1 MHITLYIECIYTWKR
16 RFKSI
21 RSFCRY
27 FREAIIVRD
36 AIGLMRKRPC
46 KAPFVDVVNTLHA
59 IMPLL
64 YNIRDI
70 TIMTSY
76 GLSYSLSYPLLRN
89 LLSSFSGS
97 SGSSLRRLSLEG
109 TLDEFSTLLGS
120 NPTFNN
126 LEELNL
132 VFKETPSFSDSNW
145 DINLLISIV
154 TPFINCLCCHL
165 QVLSIKSYFALNLS
179 EFFTT
184 LTLFPLL
191 WKLDVRMAFHKTLHY
206 PRSLITFI
214 ANHAQT
220 LRDLAL
226 PLIPFQRFSPD
237 MELHEALIKWLVHLV
252 ADDKC
257 LSQLQC
263 LEIYPTKTTVGLDIL
278 LACIRRTS
286 NSLREIHIRGRFF
299 SPQETCLILDTLSH
313 CANLQSLGFNT
324 GRLEIQL
331 FDTLAAKLPHVE
343 RIVMMI
349 DNDIPEDQSR
359 GISAS
364 FLFLLRLFNCQLTAV
379 LFLSP
384 RSRRHCRSVNTSR
397 GI

>member
-59 IMPLL
+59 IMPLFIQHPGYHHHDL
-64 YNIRDI
+64 IRFI
-70 TIMTSY
+70 LFSIISAFA
-76 GLSYSLSYPLLRN
+76 N

-191 WKLDVRMAFHKTLHY
+191 WKLDVRMAFHKT
-206 PRSLITFI
+206 PSLST
-214 ANHAQT
+214 
-220 LRDLAL
+220 
-226 PLIPFQRFSPD
+226 
-237 MELHEALIKWLVHLV
+237 
-252 ADDKC
+252 
-257 LSQLQC
+257 
-263 LEIYPTKTTVGLDIL
+263 
-278 LACIRRTS
+278 
-286 NSLREIHIRGRFF
+286 
-299 SPQETCLILDTLSH
+299 
-313 CANLQSLGFNT
+313 
-324 GRLEIQL
+324 
-331 FDTLAAKLPHVE
+331 
-343 RIVMMI
+343 
-349 DNDIPEDQSR
+349 
-359 GISAS
+359 
-364 FLFLLRLFNCQLTAV
+364 
-379 LFLSP
+379 
-384 RSRRHCRSVNTSR
+384 
-397 GI
+397 